1 MNPSD
6 EEILRAVIRE
16 SMIYDPDHL
25 YLKNISKS
33 FYKIESHIFERK
45 YVTKVLGINLPLN
58 ESYPYSAPIYNKI
71 IKEQKLLEDFFN
83 VTDDQI
89 NLIIEADEEEDESNW
104 SWGGA
109 LRFGGD
115 VKAAAGAMK
124 VMATN
129 PDTIDTFVSAIM
141 DIVKEQYK
149 KLKKFLTGV
158 SEAAKKWGIE
168 VLSKLGDAAKKV
180 WGWIK
185 SAFDKVM
192 SMDGWKKALVAA
204 GTVIGL
210 KWFWDKYGGDIEE
223 AMDKFSLFSKVYEK
237 AKNFK
242 SKKESVLLVPT
253 LSAALYGDGE
263 PLTEFLG
270 FGKNWEKE
278 AEKAENDPDY
288 GTEKDK
294 EKKDDAAEEMGG
306 KVDDAEE
313 KAGKAGEWWSQFSD
327 EIPDEIK
334 EKGQELIDWFKKKI
348 LKGIFGAAKDKLASL
363 AGDALGAA
371 ATGGFAAFLKGAGKL
386 YDGASFALKTIRPAL
401 SATIDD
407 GKVKAAAKEA
417 GSEEEFW
424 EAGTDEDLSDSK
436 DKKDKQN
443 EALIRMIIRES
454 LLIEGIEF
462 HEVDSP
468 LRYNRAGNVK
478 RLALCD
484 TAVEARHLRPDGNP
498 QRDTYFNDQDEWT
511 SYGNSGRRLKK
522 PRKTGIIPGVADACV
537 IGFLDYHKDYDKSDG
552 STAWYID
559 YMKTRGDKGG
569 QGTAS
574 KLVDE
579 FFSRVASDGDT
590 VHFGKMMA
598 PAIGHLKDKMEKQYP
613 DMDVIGAVNYR

>member
-6 EEILRAVIRE
+6 EEILRALIRE
-16 SMIYDPDHL
+16 TMIFDPDQFL
-25 YLKNISKS
+25 LKNTANS
-33 FYKIESHIFERK
+33 FYKIEPHIFERK

-58 ESYPYSAPIYNKI
+58 ESYPYSAPVYNKI

-83 VTDDQI
+83 VTDQQI
-89 NLIIEADEEEDESNW
+89 KLLIENDDDEDESNW
-104 SWGGA
+104 SWGAA
-109 LRFGGD
+109 LRFSGD

-129 PDTIDTFVSAIM
+129 PDTIDTFVQAVI
-141 DIVKEQYK
+141 DIVKEQYEK
-149 KLKKFLTGV
+149 IKKFTQTVYEKSKEWGV
-158 SEAAKKWGIE
+158 AILE
-168 VLSKLGDAAKKV
+168 KLGEFSGKV
-180 WGWIK
+180 WSWIEA
-185 SAFDKVM
+185 AFDKAN
-192 SMDGWKKALVAA
+192 SMDGWKKALAIGGAV
-204 GTVIGL
+204 VGL
-210 KWFWDKYGGDIEE
+210 KWFWDKYGGGIEE
-223 AMDKFSLFSKVYEK
+223 AIGKFNIFSKLYDQ
-237 AKNFK
+237 AKKFK
-242 SKKESVLLVPT
+242 PKNESVLIIPT
-253 LSAALYGDGE
+253 LSSALYGSGD
-263 PLTEFLG
+263 PLTEL

-288 GTEKDK
+288 GTEKEKEGKDDKK
-294 EKKDDAAEEMGG
+294 EKVGGAAD
-306 KVDDAEE
+306 KAEE
-313 KAGKAGEWWSQFSD
+313 KSEKAGEWWSQFSD
-327 EIPDEIK
+327 ELPDDIK
-334 EKGQELIDWFKKKI
+334 EKGQELIDWFQKKI
-348 LKGIFGAAKDKLASL
+348 MKGIFGAAKKKLASL
-363 AGDALGAA
+363 ATDAVGAA
-371 ATGGFAAFLKGAGKL
+371 ATGGFAEFLKGAGKAFG
-386 YDGASFALKTIRPAL
+386 GASFALKTLRPAL

-407 GKVKAAAKEA
+407 GKVKEQAKEA
-417 GSEEEFW
+417 GGEEEFW
-424 EAGTDEDLSDSK
+424 EEGTDENLSDSK
-436 DKKDKQN
+436 DKKDKKN
-443 EALIRMIIRES
+443 ESIIRMIIRES

-468 LRYNRAGNVK
+468 LHYNRAGNVK

-484 TAVEARHLRPDGNP
+484 TAVEDRHLRPDGNP

-590 VHFGKMMA
+590 VHFGKMMS

-613 DMDVIGAVNYR
+613 DMDVMGAVNYR